1 MLSTGMLVQNRYRI
15 VEKLGSGGFGEVFA
29 VRDEKYCHKVKVI
42 KVLKV
47 LNLDNFTPSEKDKSI
62 ALFQREAKVLSHLN
76 HPGIPKVETDG
87 YFTIEH
93 DRETIHCLVM
103 EKIIGENLLT
113 WLQQRDRQ
121 PISSSLAIDWLK
133 QLLEI
138 LQELHQNHYFHRDIK
153 PENIMLQPNGKLV
166 LIDFGG
172 VRQINNTY
180 LVKLGEDREHTR
192 LMSPEGYTP
201 IEQINGKAV
210 PQSDFFAL
218 GRTMV
223 HLLTGIV
230 PINLPENETN
240 GDLIW
245 RDRAPEI
252 PDKLADLLDEMMA
265 LFPRERPSS
274 AAVILSRL
282 NDLESAGL
290 EAGLECFKSGD
301 TAGKVITFKSIII
314 EKILKARKAIASV
327 LSLLTALAI
336 GWYASN
342 NLAVEMNK
350 LGILYH
356 KNQQFNLAKICYK
369 IAILLKSDYDQAYYN
384 LGSLYE
390 DQNDIASAIR
400 EYERGIKYKNPSAY
414 NNRGRLYL
422 LEQGEENCHRAA
434 SLFLEGLKIATKY
447 AGKYALLTNL
457 GRAQLCLQKY
467 EKAKESLEEAIAING
482 DRPEAFCILAPV
494 MERLKDASG
503 TKDALAKCPI
513 DSISLPEL
521 DNWLKEKGRQAY
533 QD

>member
-15 VEKLGSGGFGEVFA
+15 VEKLGSGGFSEVFA
-29 VRDEKYCHKVKVI
+29 VRDEKSCHQVQVI

-47 LNLDNFTPSEKDKSI
+47 LNLENFPASEKDKAI
-62 ALFQREAKVLSHLN
+62 GLFQREAQVLSKLN
-76 HPGIPKVETDG
+76 HPGIPKVEPPG
-87 YFTIEH
+87 YFTIEN
-93 DRETIHCLVM
+93 DRKTIHCLVM

-113 WLQQRDRQ
+113 WLKQRDHQ
-121 PISSSLAIDWLK
+121 PIASSLAIDWLK

-153 PENIMLQPNGKLV
+153 PENIMVQPNGKLV

-201 IEQINGKAV
+201 IEQMNGKAV

-230 PINLPENETN
+230 PINLPENETT

-245 RDRAPEI
+245 RDRASEI
-252 PDKLADLLDEMMA
+252 PDKLADLLDDMMA

-274 AAVILSRL
+274 TEVILSRL
-282 NDLESAGL
+282 NDLESV
-290 EAGLECFKSGD
+290 ESVESFKSGD
-301 TAGKVITFKSIII
+301 SAGKIIPFKNIIT
-314 EKILKARKAIASV
+314 EKLIKKKGAIASV
-327 LSLLTALAI
+327 LLLLTALTI
-336 GWYASN
+336 GWHFASN

-350 LGILYH
+350 RGISYH
-356 KNQQFNLAKICYK
+356 KIEQFNRAKIYYQ
-369 IAILLKSDYDQAYYN
+369 IAIFLKSDYGQAYYN

-400 EYERGIKYKNPSAY
+400 EYEEAMKYKNPSAY
-414 NNRGRLYL
+414 NNLGRLYL
-422 LEQGEENCHRAA
+422 LEQGEQDCHRAA
-434 SLFLEGLKIATKY
+434 SLFLEGLEIATKY
-447 AGKYALLTNL
+447 AGKYGLLTNL
-457 GRAQLCLQKY
+457 GRAQLCLKQY
-467 EKAKESLEEAIAING
+467 EKAKESLEKAIAING
-482 DRPEAFCILAPV
+482 DRPEAYCILAPV
-494 MERLKDASG
+494 MESLGDESG
-503 TKDALAKCPI
+503 TKNALAKCPI

-521 DNWLKEKGRQAY
+521 DNWLKEKGRQ
-533 QD
+533 QMLEQ

>member
-1 MLSTGMLVQNRYRI
+1 MLSTGMRVQNRYRI

-29 VRDEKYCHKVKVI
+29 VRDEKYSHKVKVI

-47 LNLDNFTPSEKDKSI
+47 LNLEHIPPSEKEKAI

-103 EKIIGENLLT
+103 EKIVGENLLT

-121 PISSSLAIDWLK
+121 PIASSLAIDWLK

-230 PINLPENETN
+230 PINLPENETT

-245 RDRAPEI
+245 RDRASEI
-252 PDKLADLLDEMMA
+252 TDKLADLLDEMMA

-274 AAVILSRL
+274 TEVILSRL
-282 NDLESAGL
+282 NDLESL
-290 EAGLECFKSGD
+290 EGLECFKSGD
-301 TAGKVITFKSIII
+301 TAGKVIPFKYIII
-314 EKILKARKAIASV
+314 EKILKAKKAIASGI
-327 LSLLTALAI
+327 LLLTALAI
-336 GWYASN
+336 GWYFASN
-342 NLAVEMNK
+342 KLTFESNKLAVEMNQR
-350 LGILYH
+350 GIIYH
-356 KNQQFNLAKICYK
+356 KIQQFNRAKSYYK
-369 IAILLKSDYDQAYYN
+369 IAILLKYDYDQAYYN

-400 EYERGIKYKNPSAY
+400 EYEEAMKYQNATAY
-414 NNRGRLYL
+414 NNRGRIELFYAL
-422 LEQGEENCHRAA
+422 DQNCHRAA
-434 SLFLEGLKIATKY
+434 SLFLEGLDISTNNSV
-447 AGKYALLTNL
+447 KYALRTNL
-457 GRAQLCLQKY
+457 GRAQLCLEHY
-467 EKAKESLEEAIAING
+467 EKARESLEKAIAINS
-482 DRPEAFCILAPV
+482 DRPEAYCILAPV
-494 MERLKDASG
+494 MDYLGNESA

-513 DSISLPEL
+513 YSIRLREL
-521 DNWLKEKGRQAY
+521 DNWLKEK
-533 QD
+533 

>member
-1 MLSTGMLVQNRYRI
+1 MLSIGMLVQNRYRI

-29 VRDEKYCHKVKVI
+29 VRDEKSCHKVKFI

-47 LNLDNFTPSEKDKSI
+47 LNLENFPPSEKDKAI

-76 HPGIPKVETDG
+76 HPGIPKVEPDG
-87 YFTIEH
+87 YFTIEA

-103 EKIIGENLLT
+103 EKIAGENLLT
-113 WLQQRDRQ
+113 WLKQRDNQ
-121 PISSSLAIDWLK
+121 PIASSLAIDWLK

-138 LQELHQNHYFHRDIK
+138 LQKLHQNHYFHRDIK
-153 PENIMLQPNGKLV
+153 PENIMVKPDGKLV

-180 LVKLGEDREHTR
+180 LVKLGEDAEHTR
-192 LMSPEGYTP
+192 LMSPQGYTP
-201 IEQINGKAV
+201 IEQMNGKAV

-245 RDRAPEI
+245 RDRASEI

-274 AAVILSRL
+274 NEVILSRL
-282 NDLESAGL
+282 NDLESLAGL
-290 EAGLECFKSGD
+290 EYLESGD
-301 TAGKVITFKSIII
+301 PAGKVIPFKDIIT
-314 EKILKARKAIASV
+314 EKLLKGQKAIASV
-327 LSLLTALAI
+327 ILLLTALAI
-336 GWYASN
+336 GWYFASN
-342 NLAVEMNK
+342 KLAIEMNQR
-350 LGILYH
+350 GIIYH
-356 KNQQFNLAKICYK
+356 RSQQFNRAKNSYQ
-369 IAILLKSDYDQAYYN
+369 IAILLKSDYGQAYYN

-400 EYERGIKYKNPSAY
+400 EYEQAIKYKNPSAY
-414 NNRGRLYL
+414 NNLGRLYL
-422 LEQGEENCHRAA
+422 LEQGKQDCQRAA
-434 SLFLEGLKIATKY
+434 FLFLEGLKIATKY
-447 AGKYALLTNL
+447 AGKYGLLTNL
-457 GRAQLCLQKY
+457 GRAQLCLEQY
-467 EKAKESLEEAIAING
+467 ENAEEYLEEAIAISS
-482 DRPEAFCILAPV
+482 DRPEAYCILAPV
-494 MERLKDASG
+494 MERLRDASG
-503 TKDALAKCPI
+503 TKDALEKCPI

-521 DNWLKEKGRQAY
+521 DHWLKEKGRQAY

>member
-1 MLSTGMLVQNRYRI
+1 MLSTGMRVQNRYII

-29 VRDEKYCHKVKVI
+29 VRDEKSCHKVKVI

-47 LNLDNFTPSEKDKSI
+47 LNLENIPASEKDKAI
-62 ALFQREAKVLSHLN
+62 ALFQREAKVLSYLN
-76 HPGIPKVETDG
+76 HPGIPKVEPQG
-87 YFTIEH
+87 YFTIEN
-93 DRETIHCLVM
+93 DQETIHCLVM
-103 EKIIGENLLT
+103 EKIAGENLLT
-113 WLQQRDRQ
+113 WLKQRDRQ
-121 PISSSLAIDWLK
+121 PIASSLAIDWLK

-245 RDRAPEI
+245 RDRASEI

-274 AAVILSRL
+274 TEVILSRL
-282 NDLESAGL
+282 NDLASL
-290 EAGLECFKSGD
+290 EGLECFKSGD
-301 TAGKVITFKSIII
+301 SAGKIIPFKDII
-314 EKILKARKAIASV
+314 EKILKAKKAIASV
-327 LSLLTALAI
+327 ILLLTAL
-336 GWYASN
+336 GFVWHFASN
-342 NLAVEMNK
+342 KLAVESNKLAVEMNK
-350 LGILYH
+350 VGILYH
-356 KNQQFNLAKICYK
+356 KNQQFNRAKSYYQ

-390 DQNDIASAIR
+390 DQNDIDSAIR
-400 EYERGIKYKNPSAY
+400 QYEEAMKYQNATAY
-414 NNRGRLYL
+414 NNRGRIELFYAL
-422 LEQGEENCHRAA
+422 DQNCHRAA
-434 SLFLEGLKIATKY
+434 SLFLEGLKIVTNNSVR
-447 AGKYALLTNL
+447 YALLTNL
-457 GRAQLCLQKY
+457 GRAQLCLDAY
-467 EKAKESLEEAIAING
+467 EKAKKSLEEAIAING
-482 DRPEAFCILAPV
+482 DRPEAYCILAPV
-494 MERLKDASG
+494 MDYLKNESA

-513 DSISLPEL
+513 YSIRLREL
-521 DNWLKEKGRQAY
+521 DNWLKEK
-533 QD
+533 